1 MNTQEN
7 LKRIEDVVEMSNEQ
21 RDEVF
26 RILVS
31 IQGSMFN
38 KGFLADRKE
47 FASDEPQHNYL
58 RDRYGSDE
66 YYEYISSN
74 VKVLLKLEKDS

>member
-7 LKRIEDVVEMSNEQ
+7 LKRIEEVVEMSNEQ

-38 KGFLADRKE
+38 KGFLADRRE
-47 FASDEPQHNYL
+47 SVSEDTFNYL

-66 YYEYISSN
+66 YYEHISSN

>member
-7 LKRIEDVVEMSNEQ
+7 LKRIEEVVEMSNEQ

-38 KGFLADRKE
+38 KGFLADRRE
-47 FASDEPQHNYL
+47 SVSEDTFNYIK
-58 RDRYGSDE
+58 DRYGSKE
-66 YYEYISSN
+66 YWEYVN
-74 VKVLLKLEKDS
+74 PKR